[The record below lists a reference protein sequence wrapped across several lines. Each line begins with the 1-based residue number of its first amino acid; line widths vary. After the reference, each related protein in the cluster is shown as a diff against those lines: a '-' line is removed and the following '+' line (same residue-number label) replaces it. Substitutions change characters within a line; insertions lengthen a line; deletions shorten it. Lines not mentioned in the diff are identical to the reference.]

1 MKKII
6 IPVLAF
12 SSLLAGAAQ
21 AGPVDSVQA
30 RIDALEKENAA
41 IRRENEALRQNKLL
55 RERNAAL
62 RSTTAPAVVA
72 TTAAT
77 AAPVASAVRSDP
89 LNAYAADLPFS
100 TKAPVQTSPRQFRLW
115 AEGGAIWSGGDRVLS
130 DYGLLAPVTLTAN
143 AAGTFDLLPKVGW
156 QAAAGF
162 DYRFAASPWHVSG
175 QIRYG
180 EAKATGSASISETA
194 TVPGIGSGTGS
205 DTVTRTNKETHWLAD
220 AAIGRDIAGDGPD
233 SLQFKFGIRG
243 GEWVSKLSATQT
255 TLGNAT
261 LTPPQT
267 INGIVVTQTSQSFLT
282 TSDTRSSFIGV
293 GPRIGIEGDIP
304 LAASWAF
311 DYLADVAVLFG
322 SQKQVNV
329 FGVTQTFTPGN
340 IGNTNVS
347 TSTSTTTP
355 AQDLFSTA
363 ISADLQVGVSYWVQP
378 NVKLS
383 ASYRIDA
390 LTMFNTRQS
399 VANYLPN
406 RYTHGPR
413 LGVAATF

>member
-1 MKKII
+1 MKKVI
-6 IPVLAF
+6 IPVLAI
-12 SSLLAGAAQ
+12 SSLLAGTAHAEP
-21 AGPVDSVQA
+21 ADRVQA

-41 IRRENEALRQNKLL
+41 IRRENEVLRQNKVL

-62 RSTTAPAVVA
+62 RSTTAPV
-72 TTAAT
+72 AT
-77 AAPVASAVRSDP
+77 AAPASAVRSDP

-100 TKAPVQTSPRQFRLW
+100 TKAPVQASPRQFRLW
-115 AEGGAIWSGGDRVLS
+115 AEGGAIWSGGDPVLS
-130 DYGLLAPVTLTAN
+130 DYTLSPPFIGNNT
-143 AAGTFDLLPKVGW
+143 AGTFNLLPKVGW

-180 EAKATGSASISETA
+180 EAEARDSASAVATGTIPRLATISSNDTSA
-194 TVPGIGSGTGS
+194 
-205 DTVTRTNKETHWLAD
+205 RTNKETHWLAD
-220 AAIGRDIAGDGPD
+220 AAIGHDIAGNGPD
-233 SLQFKFGIRG
+233 SLQFKFGVRG
-243 GEWVSKLSATQT
+243 GEWVGKLSSTGT
-255 TLGNAT
+255 SSTNAI

-267 INGIVVTQTSQSFLT
+267 INGILVTQTSQ
-282 TSDTRSSFIGV
+282 TSVTNIDTRSSFIGI
-293 GPRIGIEGDIP
+293 GPRIGIEGAVP
-304 LAASWAF
+304 LAAGWAF

-322 SQKQVNV
+322 SQKQVGV
-329 FGVTQTFTPGN
+329 FSVVQTFTPAN
-340 IGNTNVS
+340 IAANNL
-347 TSTSTTTP
+347 STSTTTP

-390 LTMFNTRQS
+390 LTMFNTRQGT
-399 VANYLPN
+399 ANYLPD